1 MGDAARRLAVRRL
14 IVALLVTAPALA
26 RAHDV
31 AAGGG
36 IEPWVAAC
44 LALSAILYVTGLRNL
59 WRRAGVARGVGWAR
73 AGMYAAGWLTLVAAL
88 SGPIEHWSAASFAA
102 HMLQHELMMVVAAP
116 ALAASAPL
124 GVFAWALPVSLRRS
138 LRALTRPAWLRASWR
153 VLTSPLWATTLS
165 IAVLWLWHV
174 PRLFDLATSDRGWH
188 AAQHAS
194 FFVSALAF
202 WWAMRAT
209 RSGIGTVGPT
219 VLGLFVAM
227 IVTGAL
233 GGLLAFADT
242 AWYAAYAAT
251 SPPFG
256 WTRVEDQ
263 QMGGLIMW
271 IPGGTIYMAMA
282 LLRVRDAVSQPTGR
296 MLVRPART

>member
-1 MGDAARRLAVRRL
+1 MGDAACDIAVRRL
-14 IVALLVTAPALA
+14 IGAVLATAPALVH
-26 RAHDV
+26 AHD
-31 AAGGG
+31 ADAGAG

-44 LALSAILYVTGLRNL
+44 LALSAILYVVGLRKL
-59 WRRAGVARGVGWAR
+59 WRRAGVARGVGWTQVAL
-73 AGMYAAGWLTLVAAL
+73 YLAGWLTLVVAL
-88 SGPIEHWSAASFAA
+88 SGPIEHWSGASFAA

-124 GVFAWALPVSLRRS
+124 GVFAWALPVSWRRS
-138 LRALTRPAWLRASWR
+138 LRALTRPAWLRACWR
-153 VLTSPLWATTLS
+153 VLTSPLWATALS
-165 IAVLWLWHV
+165 IGALWLWHV
-174 PRLFDLATSDRGWH
+174 PRLFDLATADRAWH

-194 FFVSALAF
+194 FFLSALAF

-209 RSGIGTVGPT
+209 RSPAGTVGPA
-219 VLGLFVAM
+219 VMGLFVAM

-256 WTRVEDQ
+256 WTRIEDQ

-271 IPGGTIYMAMA
+271 IPGGTIYMAVA
-282 LLRVRDAVSQPTGR
+282 LVRIRDAVSLPTR
-296 MLVRPART
+296 RLTVRAART

>member
-1 MGDAARRLAVRRL
+1 MGDASRRLAVRRL
-14 IVALLVTAPALA
+14 IAGLVGAAPALA
-26 RAHDV
+26 HAHDV
-31 AAGGG
+31 ETGGG
-36 IEPWVAAC
+36 IEPWVVAC
-44 LALSAILYVTGLRNL
+44 LALSAILYVAGLRNL
-59 WRRAGVARGVGWAR
+59 WRRAGLARGVGWAQ

-88 SGPIEHWSAASFAA
+88 SGPIEHWSGASFAA

-124 GVFAWALPVSLRRS
+124 GVFAWALPVSWRRS
-138 LRALTRPAWLRASWR
+138 LRALTKPAWLRSAWR

-282 LLRVRDAVSQPTGR
+282 LLRVRDAVSQPASPL
-296 MLVRPART
+296 LVRPART

>member
-1 MGDAARRLAVRRL
+1 MGDASRRLAVRRL
-14 IVALLVTAPALA
+14 IAGLVGAAPALA
-26 RAHDV
+26 HAHDV
-31 AAGGG
+31 ETGGG
-36 IEPWVAAC
+36 IEPWVVAC
-44 LALSAILYVTGLRNL
+44 LALSAILYVAGLRNL
-59 WRRAGVARGVGWAR
+59 WRRAGLARGVGWAQ

-88 SGPIEHWSAASFAA
+88 SGPIEHWSGASFAA

-124 GVFAWALPVSLRRS
+124 GVFAWALPVSWRRS
-138 LRALTRPAWLRASWR
+138 LRALTKPAWLRSAWR

-282 LLRVRDAVSQPTGR
+282 LLRVRDAVSQTAGPL
-296 MLVRPART
+296 LVRPART

>member
-1 MGDAARRLAVRRL
+1 VGDAARGLAVRRL
-14 IVALLVTAPALA
+14 IAALLVTAPALV

-31 AAGGG
+31 EVADGM
-36 IEPWVAAC
+36 EPWVTGCLVVAAF
-44 LALSAILYVTGLRNL
+44 LYIVGLRNL
-59 WRRAGVARGVGWAR
+59 WRRAGVGRGVGWGQVA
-73 AGMYAAGWLTLVAAL
+73 MYGTGWLTLVGSL
-88 SGPIEHWSAASFAA
+88 SGPIEHWSGASFAA

-124 GVFAWALPVSLRRS
+124 GVFAWALPMSLRRS
-138 LRALTRPAWLRASWR
+138 LHALTKPAWLRASWR
-153 VLTSPLWATTLS
+153 VVTSPLWATAIS
-165 IAVLWLWHV
+165 IGVLWLWHV
-174 PRLFDLATSDRGWH
+174 PRLFDLAIAHRGWH
-188 AAQHAS
+188 ASQHAS

-202 WWAMRAT
+202 WWAVRAT
-209 RSGIGTVGPT
+209 RSGVGRLGPT
-219 VLGLFVAM
+219 ILALFVAM

-256 WTRVEDQ
+256 WTHVEDQ

-271 IPGGTIYMAMA
+271 IPGGTIYMAVA
-282 LLRVRDAVSQPTGR
+282 LLRMRDALKGTAVAPI
-296 MLVRPART
+296 VHPAHT

>member
-1 MGDAARRLAVRRL
+1 M
-14 IVALLVTAPALA
+14 
-26 RAHDV
+26 
-31 AAGGG
+31 
-36 IEPWVAAC
+36 
-44 LALSAILYVTGLRNL
+44 
-59 WRRAGVARGVGWAR
+59 
-73 AGMYAAGWLTLVAAL
+73 
-88 SGPIEHWSAASFAA
+88 
-102 HMLQHELMMVVAAP
+102 
-116 ALAASAPL
+116 
-124 GVFAWALPVSLRRS
+124 
-138 LRALTRPAWLRASWR
+138 RASWR

-165 IAVLWLWHV
+165 IVVLWLWHV

-282 LLRVRDAVSQPTGR
+282 LLRVRDAVSQPAGPL
-296 MLVRPART
+296 LVRPART

>member
-1 MGDAARRLAVRRL
+1 MGDASRRLAVRRL
-14 IVALLVTAPALA
+14 IAGLVGAAPALA
-26 RAHDV
+26 HAHDV
-31 AAGGG
+31 ETGGG
-36 IEPWVAAC
+36 IEPWVVAC
-44 LALSAILYVTGLRNL
+44 LALSAILYVAGLRNL
-59 WRRAGVARGVGWAR
+59 WRRAGLARGVGWAQ

-88 SGPIEHWSAASFAA
+88 SGPIEHWSGASFAA

-124 GVFAWALPVSLRRS
+124 GVFAWALPVSWRRS
-138 LRALTRPAWLRASWR
+138 LRALTNTAWLRASWR

-282 LLRVRDAVSQPTGR
+282 LLRVRDAVSQPASPL
-296 MLVRPART
+296 LVRPART

>member
-1 MGDAARRLAVRRL
+1 MGDASRRLAVRRL
-14 IVALLVTAPALA
+14 IAGLVGAAPALA
-26 RAHDV
+26 HAHDV
-31 AAGGG
+31 ETGGG
-36 IEPWVAAC
+36 IEPWVVAC
-44 LALSAILYVTGLRNL
+44 LALSAILYVAGLRNL
-59 WRRAGVARGVGWAR
+59 WRRAGLARGVGWAQ

-88 SGPIEHWSAASFAA
+88 SGPIEHWSGASFAA

-165 IAVLWLWHV
+165 IVVLWLWHV

-202 WWAMRAT
+202 WWAMRAA

-282 LLRVRDAVSQPTGR
+282 LLRVRDAVSQPGR
-296 MLVRPART
+296 PLLVRPART